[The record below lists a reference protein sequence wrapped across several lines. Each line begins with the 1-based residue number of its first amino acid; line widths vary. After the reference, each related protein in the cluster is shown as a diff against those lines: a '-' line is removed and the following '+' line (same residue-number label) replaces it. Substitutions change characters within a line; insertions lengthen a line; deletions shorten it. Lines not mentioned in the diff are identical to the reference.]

1 MNKID
6 SIIRKL
12 LETQKNEFTTKLKI
26 KEKEIYYLYK
36 KCKKI
41 FLEQEVLLELESP
54 IKVCGDIHGQ
64 YYDLIRIFQFN
75 GFPPQSR
82 YLFLGDYVDRGK
94 QSVETLCLLF
104 AFKIKYPDDFFM
116 LRGNHE
122 SASINR
128 IYGFYEECKKKYTI
142 QIWKI
147 FCNIFECLPI
157 VAIIDKK
164 IFCTHGGLSP
174 YLISLNQIKEMTRP
188 VEIPDSGLL
197 CDLLW
202 SDPSDN
208 ILGWSENERG
218 VSYVF
223 GKDVVDKFLKNFEI
237 DLVCRAHQVVENGY
251 QFFNNRKLVT
261 IFSAPN
267 YCGEF
272 HNAAA
277 TMVIDETLMC
287 SFQILK
293 PSRFSLIKQIE
304 DSVSDIKVIK
314 KQKKSDTKNSL

>member
-1 MNKID
+1 MEKID
-6 SIIRKL
+6 LIIRKL
-12 LETQKNEFTTKLKI
+12 LETQKSKFTTKLRI
-26 KEKEIYYLYK
+26 KEKEIDYLYK

-41 FLEQEVLLELESP
+41 FMDQEVLLELEAP
-54 IKVCGDIHGQ
+54 IKICGDIHGQ
-64 YYDLIRIFQFN
+64 YYDLIRIFHFN
-75 GFPPQSR
+75 GFPPKSR

-94 QSVETLCLLF
+94 QSIETLCLLF
-104 AFKIKYPDDFFM
+104 AFKIKYPNDFFM

-122 SASINR
+122 AASINR

-142 QIWKI
+142 RIWKI

-157 VAIIDKK
+157 AAIVDKK
-164 IFCTHGGLSP
+164 IFCIHGGLSP
-174 YLISLNQIKEMTRP
+174 FLISLNQIKEMTRP
-188 VEIPDSGLL
+188 AEIPDFGLL

-202 SDPSDN
+202 ADPSDKL
-208 ILGWSENERG
+208 LGWAENERG
-218 VSYVF
+218 VSYTF
-223 GKDVVDKFLKNFEI
+223 GKDVLDRFLKNFEM

-277 TMVIDETLMC
+277 TMVIDESLMC

-293 PSRFSLIKQIE
+293 PSQFLLLKQIDDKE
-304 DSVSDIKVIK
+304 TIVKITK
-314 KQKKSDTKNSL
+314 KPKKMRE